1 MLVDPQRRALGDEM
15 HAGLDI
21 VRGDGIASEQVGR
34 LRVLGLEVA
43 SGGEAIDQHRVSPL
57 TRFQLL
63 GEHDCAGAVVA
74 VGAVGVHVEGERFVG
89 GILMLERAG
98 IHVPDRAEDRR
109 TRVAD
114 AFGEANGRLLAEF
127 GAVEGRPTETS
138 EMVERVGPRCVVVEH
153 TEVEPGRLGRRVPQI
168 HTGREGEPGSGTRP
182 KRPTTRRDRQQSVE
196 VVTGTN
202 AIAPVD
208 REPGPV
214 DVHRSRR
221 NLRVDPE
228 RVGEA
233 LLGVRV
239 KAVDVVA
246 MVAKPSSRDHVLT
259 EHHRTFRNRD
269 SEGSHGP
276 SVPDQRRMRTL
287 PYMVP

>member
-21 VRGDGIASEQVGR
+21 VRGDGIAGEQVGR

-43 SGGEAIDQHRVSPL
+43 SGGEAIDQHRVSAL

-63 GEHDCAGAVVA
+63 GEHDRAGAVVA
-74 VGAVGVHVEGERFVG
+74 VGAVGVHIEGERLVG
-89 GILMLERAG
+89 GVLMLERAG

-114 AFGEANGRLLAEF
+114 AFGEAKGGLLAEF
-127 GAVEGRPTETS
+127 GAVEGGPTETS
-138 EMVERVGPRCVVVEH
+138 EMVERLGPCSVVVEH
-153 TEVEPGRLGRRVPQI
+153 PEVEPGRLGRRVPQI
-168 HTGREGEPGSGTRP
+168 HTGREGEPGSGARP
-182 KRPTTRRDRQQSVE
+182 QRPPTRRDRQQSVE
-196 VVTGTN
+196 VVTGAN

-208 REPGPV
+208 GEPGPV

-221 NLRVDPE
+221 NLRIDPE
-228 RVGEA
+228 CVGEA

-239 KAVDVVA
+239 EAVNVVA
-246 MVAKPSSRDHVLT
+246 MVAEPSSGDDVLT
-259 EHHRTFRNRD
+259 EHHRTFRNRH
-269 SEGSHGP
+269 SEGGHGP